1 MPRRAGGGGRHRHRD
16 AQGQARVRHRG
27 DGQEGH
33 RLLMSGD
40 DQALVE
46 VSGSGVAPELALQPD
61 GRGVLVWRFAT
72 PVRAIATTVLGGG
85 IGEREW
91 AVNAEVGLGY
101 AEAAPAAHVASI
113 ASAIAPALAGR
124 SNRKTDGEEKR

>member
-1 MPRRAGGGGRHRHRD
+1 
-16 AQGQARVRHRG
+16 
-27 DGQEGH
+27 
-33 RLLMSGD
+33 MSGD

-46 VSGSGVAPELALQPD
+46 VSGPSGVVPELALQPD

-72 PVRAIATTVLGGG
+72 PVRAIATTALGGG

-101 AEAAPAAHVASI
+101 AEADPAAHVASI
-113 ASAIAPALAGR
+113 ASAIDPALAGR
-124 SNRKTDGEEKR
+124 SGLGFLTAAPGADVPSAVVGGKTAEGRGG

>member
-1 MPRRAGGGGRHRHRD
+1 
-16 AQGQARVRHRG
+16 
-27 DGQEGH
+27 
-33 RLLMSGD
+33 MSGD

-46 VSGSGVAPELALQPD
+46 VSGPSGVVPELALQPD

-101 AEAAPAAHVASI
+101 AEADPAAHVASI
-113 ASAIAPALAGR
+113 ASAIHR
-124 SNRKTDGEEKR
+124 SEEHTSELQSLMRTSYAVFRLTIQTQI

>member
-1 MPRRAGGGGRHRHRD
+1 
-16 AQGQARVRHRG
+16 
-27 DGQEGH
+27 
-33 RLLMSGD
+33 MSGD

-46 VSGSGVAPELALQPD
+46 VSGPSGVVPELALQPD

-101 AEAAPAAHVASI
+101 DEADPAAHVASI
-113 ASAIAPALAGR
+113 APAPDPASAVRSGPGFLPATRKRVVVRNRVPVRNSLGVRR
-124 SNRKTDGEEKR
+124 SIQTNIHTPC

>member
-1 MPRRAGGGGRHRHRD
+1 
-16 AQGQARVRHRG
+16 
-27 DGQEGH
+27 
-33 RLLMSGD
+33 MSGD

-46 VSGSGVAPELALQPD
+46 VSGPSGVVPELALQPD

-101 AEAAPAAHVASI
+101 AEADPAAPVEI
-113 ASAIAPALAGR
+113 GSAACRERGCQCVEIPGVPGTQ
-124 SNRKTDGEEKR
+124 KKKK